1 MISISPNKLKSTQF
15 PYHLTIRVLKL
26 NCAILCDCVLCYME
40 TAEYVGFWTVDWV
53 HTDAA
58 AASDLFGSVS
68 KAAVR
73 SLCLCLIIF
82 YHVSTW

>member
-1 MISISPNKLKSTQF
+1 
-15 PYHLTIRVLKL
+15 
-26 NCAILCDCVLCYME
+26 ME

-58 AASDLFGSVS
+58 AAAATSDLFGSVS

-82 YHVSTW
+82 YHVSTL